1 MNHPTD
7 SKFRNQNSNS
17 SSPSPNSHSRSRSNS
32 LSPKR
37 EQDPK
42 KETFNKSQYKYHNTH
57 NRINTDDEGKL
68 YLANIPLNFSQQK
81 IRQEFEKY
89 GKVLELKLR
98 KKTEVQNPY
107 YFGYI
112 KFCRKA
118 DSELALNNITKIYNW
133 TVAPFNTKDK
143 NANKERN
150 LNNLNNNI
158 SNLNNLNNLNF
169 NLK

>member
-1 MNHPTD
+1 MNYPTD

-32 LSPKR
+32 LSPRR
-37 EQDPK
+37 EPDQK
-42 KETFNKSQYKYHNTH
+42 KESNDKSHNKYHNTH
-57 NRINTDDEGKL
+57 NKINVDDEGKL

-118 DSELALNNITKIYNW
+118 DSELALNNITKI
-133 TVAPFNTKDK
+133 
-143 NANKERN
+143 
-150 LNNLNNNI
+150 
-158 SNLNNLNNLNF
+158 
-169 NLK
+169 LK